1 MTPQINAD
9 QGFKRRHTI
18 FIDTPLLHFFEDEL
32 LPKTKIDSESFYE
45 VLSTIISEFGG
56 KHRKMMTEKKQPI
69 SGTASTAQKLELY
82 RRVFTK
88 ELLTGDEAHFEAD
101 EWINTINTTTEAVLD
116 EFCCEI
122 PDTLLDTL
130 MIAAISTMSN
140 HSEKPNHAINRIFHL
155 TPEMHSA
162 MESSFYQSLFRRI
175 EMLLNIPTGTVK
187 IALTEHEA
195 ETVAAPQ
202 LRYA

>member
-32 LPKTKIDSESFYE
+32 LPKTQITAESFYE
-45 VLSTIISEFGG
+45 VLSTIIAEFGG
-56 KHRKMMTEKKQPI
+56 KHRKMMTQKQQSI
-69 SGTASTAQKLELY
+69 SGTASTNQKLELY

-88 ELLTGDEAHFEAD
+88 ELLTGDDAHFEAD

-116 EFCCEI
+116 EYCCEI

-130 MIAAISTMSN
+130 MIATISTMSN
-140 HSEKPNHAINRIFHL
+140 HSAKANHAIHRIYHL

-162 MESSFYQSLFRRI
+162 VESSFYQSLFRRI

-187 IALTEHEA
+187 IALTEHDTEI
-195 ETVAAPQ
+195 VAAPQ
-202 LRYA
+202 LNYA